1 MPFDNAGGDAE
12 VQFLCDGIAE
22 SLINWLATVIDL

>member
-1 MPFDNAGGDAE
+1 MPFDNAGVDAE